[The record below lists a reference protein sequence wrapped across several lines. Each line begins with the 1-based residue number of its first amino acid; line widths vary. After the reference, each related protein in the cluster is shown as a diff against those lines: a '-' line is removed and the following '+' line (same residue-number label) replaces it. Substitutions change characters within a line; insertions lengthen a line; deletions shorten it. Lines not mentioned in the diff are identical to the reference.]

1 MTRKLKARWNISA
14 WFGKKGPVA
23 GKRKAIPFLSPVFF
37 HCIFVFALS
46 QFRGSDYWIEQSMS
60 SAANRFQ
67 PVQVVL
73 PGNANYTLTPRWMTS
88 IRVFYALLLGNC
100 GYQDDTYKLNSRFCL
115 AKRLCEL
122 HAWWEF
128 RQNYEFPI
136 GERRSAPHFTRKK
149 INRLKWVKFLSRV
162 FILRFL
168 FQCQC
173 I

>member
-88 IRVFYALLLGNC
+88 IIESFTLCCWVTAATKTIHINSTHGFALLSDYASSTLDGNSDKIINFPLAR
-100 GYQDDTYKLNSRFCL
+100 GVQHLTSR
-115 AKRLCEL
+115 
-122 HAWWEF
+122 
-128 RQNYEFPI
+128 
-136 GERRSAPHFTRKK
+136 GRK
-149 INRLKWVKFLSRV
+149 
-162 FILRFL
+162 
-168 FQCQC
+168 
-173 I
+173 

>member
-88 IRVFYALLLGNC
+88 IRVFYALLLGNLA
-100 GYQDDTYKLNSRFCL
+100 TKTIHINSTHGFALLSDYASSTLDGNSDKIINFPL
-115 AKRLCEL
+115 ARGVQHLTS
-122 HAWWEF
+122 
-128 RQNYEFPI
+128 R
-136 GERRSAPHFTRKK
+136 GRK
-149 INRLKWVKFLSRV
+149 
-162 FILRFL
+162 
-168 FQCQC
+168 
-173 I
+173 